1 MKREPMKS
9 EPIKLKVIAVRDL
22 KKAWTLERIPR
33 LRWSCTAT
41 LESQGELHKPATLDM
56 DQDDMEHPP
65 ECGDVMLV
73 IRPQVVGIHSRQNN
87 QINKQ
92 KSDL

>member
-1 MKREPMKS
+1 MKS

-56 DQDDMEHPP
+56 DQNDMEHPP
-65 ECGDVMLV
+65 ECGDVLLV
-73 IRPQVVGIHSRQNN
+73 IRPQVVGIHSRQNVES
-87 QINKQ
+87 IHPKT
-92 KSDL
+92 KL